1 MSHGLLV
8 SGRPW
13 DVAFDK
19 VGNRDKEFLR
29 AVELRGALA
38 EKDPK
43 INLSTIHGAKG
54 GEADNV
60 MLMTDI
66 SRKAYEAMEKDS
78 DDECRVFYVGVTRAK
93 RALHIVQPQRD
104 GGFII

>member
-1 MSHGLLV
+1 
-8 SGRPW
+8 
-13 DVAFDK
+13 VAFDK

-29 AVELRGALA
+29 AIEVRGHNLN
-38 EKDPK
+38 KDPR

-60 MLMTDI
+60 ILLTDL
-66 SRKAYEAMEKDS
+66 SRKAQEAMEKNS
-78 DDECRVFYVGVTRAK
+78 DDECRVFYVGATRA
-93 RALHIVQPQRD
+93 RNQLHIIQPQRD